1 MRAAGLV
8 VAETL
13 RVLTEAVRPGLTAA
27 ELDAL
32 AERTIRAHGAVPSF
46 LGYHGFPASTCIS
59 VDSQVVHGIPRP
71 DTVLRAGSIVS
82 VDCGAVLDGWHGDAA
97 VTLAVGDVDPAILEL
112 SRVTEEALWAG
123 LRAVSAGARLGAVG
137 AAVEGA
143 VRPSGLGIVTGFTGH
158 GIGTE
163 MHQPPDVHNTAG
175 QRGGRLRLAPG
186 HVLAVE
192 PMVTL
197 GSPEVLELPD
207 GWTVVTADGSPAAHW
222 EHTVAVTE
230 TGPWVLTAFDGG
242 LARLGELAS
251 AEARAESAAA

>member
-242 LARLGELAS
+242 LGRLGAAAS
-251 AEARAESAAA
+251 AQAHAESAAA